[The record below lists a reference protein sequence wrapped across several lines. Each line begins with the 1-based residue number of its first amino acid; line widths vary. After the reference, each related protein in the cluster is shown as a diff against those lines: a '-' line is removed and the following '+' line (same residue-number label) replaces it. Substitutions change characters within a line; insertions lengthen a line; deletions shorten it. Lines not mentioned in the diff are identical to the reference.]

1 MDGILIEFLKFLD
14 NFEGIT
20 EHTFIHYF
28 LYYIKGRQGTN
39 RKIPF
44 NLFFSLED
52 GLSNE
57 WLNVFLSSSIMI

>member
-28 LYYIKGRQGTN
+28 LYHIKGRQGAN

-52 GLSNE
+52 GLSNK
-57 WLNVFLSSSIMI
+57 

>member
-28 LYYIKGRQGTN
+28 FILY
-39 RKIPF
+39 
-44 NLFFSLED
+44 
-52 GLSNE
+52 
-57 WLNVFLSSSIMI
+57 